1 MRDPKRLDK
10 FFDEFKAIYQ
20 ESFPDWRFLQTMI
33 NFFGWI
39 YEKTKTDGF
48 YFEEDKTLE
57 LFREFA
63 KENK

>member
-10 FFDEFKAIYQ
+10 FYDEFKAIHQ
-20 ESFPDWRFLQTMI
+20 ESFPDWRYLQLMI

-48 YFEEDKTLE
+48 FLEEDKALE

-63 KENK
+63 KEI